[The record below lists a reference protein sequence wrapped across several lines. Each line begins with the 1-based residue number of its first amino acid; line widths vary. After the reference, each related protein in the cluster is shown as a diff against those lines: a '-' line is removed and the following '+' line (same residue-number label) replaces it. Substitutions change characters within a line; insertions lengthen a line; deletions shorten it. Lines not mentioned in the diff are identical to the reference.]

1 MESVLKAFV
10 IYFALWALL
19 RITGRRTM
27 GELSAFDL
35 ILFLVIGGATQRA
48 LVGQDYSLTT
58 AFVIVST
65 LVAIDVALSLIKREW
80 SLVSRIIEGA
90 PMVVVDN
97 GKPLAARLRRA
108 RITIEDVLQ
117 AARQTHGLERI
128 DQVKFAIL
136 EANGDISI
144 IPHAPAA
151 ATGWNPVAANP

>member
-1 MESVLKAFV
+1 MDSVLKAFV
-10 IYFALWALL
+10 IYFGLWALL

-58 AFVIVST
+58 ALVIVST
-65 LVAIDVALSLIKREW
+65 LIAIDVALSLIKRESKW
-80 SLVSRIIEGA
+80 VSRVLEGV
-90 PMVVVDN
+90 PTVVVEN
-97 GKPLAARLRRA
+97 GHPLAERLRRA
-108 RITIEDVLQ
+108 RISIDDVMQ
-117 AARQTHGLERI
+117 AARHTHGLERI

-144 IPHAPAA
+144 IPRNKPVPRPALRL
-151 ATGWNPVAANP
+151 PVEA

>member
-58 AFVIVST
+58 ALVIVST

-128 DQVKFAIL
+128 EQVKFAIL

-144 IPHAPAA
+144 IPRSSATAA
-151 ATGWNPVAANP
+151 GWNPVAANP